1 MGICFQQ
8 PGSAVAAMVKGL
20 RVTEVPVVMKE
31 RQGGKSSISGFSSI
45 YYMIKVTLAIII
57 SSFSN

>member
-1 MGICFQQ
+1 M
-8 PGSAVAAMVKGL
+8 PDSAVAALFKGVG
-20 RVTEVPVVMKE
+20 VTEVPVVMKE